1 VWVRGMMVSGL
12 WDGPILGHVYSQG
25 KKVFEEG

>member
-1 VWVRGMMVSGL
+1 MMVSGL